1 MKHITSVVL
10 AIGIITLVTSN
21 SLEGGPTAAPT
32 VKNVVLVHGAFA
44 DGSSYAKVI
53 PLLEAK
59 GLHVTAVQNP
69 LSSLADDVAATKRAI
84 ANQDGPVILVGHSWA
99 GMVISEAGNDPKVA
113 GLVYVAALV
122 PDEGQSASDVVKP
135 YPPGPGLGE
144 AKPDAAGFLS
154 LTRKGIDEDFVP
166 DVPAAEQAIVYA
178 TQGRWNSACLGDKV
192 SVPAWKTKP
201 SWFIAVNDRMLSPEY
216 EQAIAKHIHATT
228 TTLPTGHVPMLSKPK
243 DVAAVIIEA
252 ANKLVAAL
260 DVGRANA
267 QSVFPANFR
276 TQEIQ
281 TDGAT
286 IHARV
291 GGQGPAVVL
300 LHGFGDTGDMWALMA
315 ADLAHDH
322 RVVVPDLRGM
332 GLSSHPAGGYDKKTQ
347 AADIRSVLTQ
357 LGIDRAA
364 VVGHDI
370 GATVAYAYAAR
381 YPAKTDRLVV
391 MDAPVPGIP
400 PWDEIVRSPAL
411 WHFSFG
417 GPDAERLVAGR
428 ERIYLD
434 RFWNEFAGDPSK
446 IDEATRARYT
456 AFYAQ
461 PGAMHSAFAQFLSI
475 PKDAEDNKVS
485 MTTKLTMP
493 VLAIGAAKMFG
504 ANEAIVMRNAADNVT
519 ETVIENSGHWL
530 MEEQPTATIAAVRNF
545 LAGLDVGRASPSSVP
560 PLSGVLGQV
569 KSVTPNS
576 IEIGTKSGV
585 VSLEITQP
593 VTTYRQVPS
602 DLSQVTSDSYIGVAS
617 EEGPNGTEIAKQII
631 VFPAEL
637 RGAAE
642 GSVLLDAPAGAA
654 SHNSRMTNGSVS
666 RQPVVQ
672 PRSRMTNGVL
682 QQGSRT
688 TLVVRYQDGTR
699 TVSVPGDVS
708 VTKVEAGTVTIEP
721 GGIAYAVTVKKPN
734 GELATSS
741 ILLVSAPAP
750 QARN

>member
-1 MKHITSVVL
+1 
-10 AIGIITLVTSN
+10 
-21 SLEGGPTAAPT
+21 
-32 VKNVVLVHGAFA
+32 VVLVHGAFA
-44 DGSSYAKVI
+44 DGSSWAKVI

-59 GLHVTAVQNP
+59 GLRVTAVQNP

-113 GLVYVAALV
+113 GLVYVAAIV
-122 PDEGQSASDVVKP
+122 PDENQSAADVLKP
-135 YPPGPGLGE
+135 YSPPPGLAE

-154 LTRKGIDEDFVP
+154 LNRKGIDEDFVP
-166 DVPAAEQAIVYA
+166 DLRPAERAIIYA
-178 TQGRWNSACLGDKV
+178 TQGAWNSACLADKV
-192 SVPAWKTKP
+192 SVPAWTTKP
-201 SWFIAVNDRMLSPEY
+201 SWFIVAANDRMLPPEY
-216 EQAIAKHIHATT
+216 EQAVAEHIHATT
-228 TTLPTGHVPMLSKPK
+228 TTLAAGHVPMLSSPK
-243 DVAAVIIEA
+243 QLAAVIIEA
-252 ANKLVAAL
+252 ANTPFTAL
-260 DVGRANA
+260 DAAHASA
-267 QSVFPANFR
+267 QSVLPANFR

-281 TDGAT
+281 ADGAT
-286 IHARV
+286 IHVRV

-315 ADLAHDH
+315 AELAHDH

-332 GLSSHPAGGYDKKTQ
+332 GLSSHPAGGYEKKTQ

-381 YPAKTDRLVV
+381 YPDKTDRLVV

-446 IDEATRARYT
+446 IDEATRVHYT

-493 VLAIGAAKMFG
+493 VLAIGGAKSFG
-504 ANEAIVMRNAADNVT
+504 ANVAIVMRNAADNVT
-519 ETVIENSGHWL
+519 EVMIANSGHWL
-530 MEEQPTATIAAVRNF
+530 MEEQPTATIAAVHDF
-545 LAGLDVGRASPSSVP
+545 LDR
-560 PLSGVLGQV
+560 
-569 KSVTPNS
+569 KT
-576 IEIGTKSGV
+576 T
-585 VSLEITQP
+585 TQ
-593 VTTYRQVPS
+593 
-602 DLSQVTSDSYIGVAS
+602 
-617 EEGPNGTEIAKQII
+617 
-631 VFPAEL
+631 
-637 RGAAE
+637 
-642 GSVLLDAPAGAA
+642 
-654 SHNSRMTNGSVS
+654 SH
-666 RQPVVQ
+666 
-672 PRSRMTNGVL
+672 
-682 QQGSRT
+682 
-688 TLVVRYQDGTR
+688 
-699 TVSVPGDVS
+699 
-708 VTKVEAGTVTIEP
+708 
-721 GGIAYAVTVKKPN
+721 
-734 GELATSS
+734 
-741 ILLVSAPAP
+741 
-750 QARN
+750 